1 VNSQTTSTNDRIKVV
16 VNQQGDTLVQMGYED
31 ARTLLSSVLHG
42 DYADSM
48 LVVYSERDSL
58 NRETITFQKEA
69 LLKLTKENE
78 NIQKIVDNLNQ
89 VIVNKTTEST
99 LKDETIGEQKSEI
112 KKQKTLKIIGFT
124 TSVIVPILITLLRN

>member
-1 VNSQTTSTNDRIKVV
+1 
-16 VNQQGDTLVQMGYED
+16 MGYED

>member
-1 VNSQTTSTNDRIKVV
+1 MSK
-16 VNQQGDTLVQMGYED
+16 ED
-31 ARTLLSSVLHG
+31 ARTLLSRALHS

-89 VIVNKTTEST
+89 LIINKNTEST
-99 LKDETIGEQKSEI
+99 LKDVTINEQKSEI
-112 KKQKTLKIIGFT
+112 KKQKTFKNIGFT
-124 TSVIVPILITLLRN
+124 TSVILSISILITLLGN